1 MMESSE
7 NTTIRCNNHANPWIF
22 LAATFIKFMLFN
34 AIWCSYTTF
43 QPFSHI
49 HLYISAL
56 TASLLLTAPY
66 YVFHHWKS
74 QTAVLLLTDVLF
86 MTNLMYYRT
95 YFTAI
100 PLSSYL
106 LAGNLAD
113 FTQSVFDS
121 IRWYDFLF
129 PLSTA
134 VTAGWYRKSASA
146 HTDYPPRY
154 QYALAASLCSLLAI
168 SHIASGAFKKEYH
181 NMKASAHL
189 YASTTPY
196 YTLFGNL
203 YYDMTERKTSF
214 TAADADQIGE
224 WLNQKPAL
232 TPLSTQLPT
241 RKNCIL
247 ILAESLESWVLEQT
261 VEEQEITPYLNQL
274 LKDSTTLYAPHV
286 LTQVKGGRSIDA
298 QLMLCAGLLPIING
312 TYIVSYPNNL
322 YYTLP
327 KALKEQYGNRCY
339 LLTVDKEKTWNQ
351 AQIARS
357 FGVDTILS
365 YPDFKLTEAFGNRK
379 RVGDVAFFAQC
390 QEKMEK
396 KEIWK
401 EGEKVY
407 MQFVTYS
414 GHAPFILPD
423 ELKQLKFSA
432 KIPEVMNNY
441 MTTANYTDRAIGQ
454 FIDYLKTR
462 PEYKET
468 LIVITGDHEGLAFH
482 RHDLCQSEAGKDVV
496 SNKQYTPF
504 IVINS
509 PVGMRYEPVM
519 GQIDMYPTLLNL
531 LHLEN
536 YQWSGIGE
544 SILSPHKKG
553 IAVGSKLN
561 VEGDTGFP
569 EETKRLQE
577 AHDVS
582 DKIIRFDYFRQ
593 VAAQ

>member
-1 MMESSE
+1 MYSSE
-7 NTTIRCNNHANPWIF
+7 KECIRGNKPFNQWVF
-22 LAATFIKFMLFN
+22 LAFTFLKFILFN
-34 AIWCSYTTF
+34 IIWCSYTTF

-49 HLYISAL
+49 QLYFSTFTVAM
-56 TASLLLTAPY
+56 LLTAPY
-66 YVFHHWKS
+66 YLFRSWKY
-74 QTAVLLLTDVLF
+74 QIGVLLLIDVLF
-86 MTNLMYYRT
+86 ITNLMYYRT

-106 LAGNLAD
+106 LVGNLAD

-121 IRWYDFLF
+121 IRWYDALF

-134 VTAGWYRKSASA
+134 A
-146 HTDYPPRY
+146 
-154 QYALAASLCSLLAI
+154 
-168 SHIASGAFKKEYH
+168 IASWYKKTQVKHTVYPARRLYSLTVMISCLIVIGYIATGAFKKEY
-181 NMKASAHL
+181 NGMKSSAHL

-203 YYDMTERKTSF
+203 YYDFTERTPHF
-214 TAADADQIGE
+214 TADDADQIGE

-312 TYIVSYPNNL
+312 TYSVSYPNNL

-365 YPDFKLTEAFGNRK
+365 YPDFNLTEAFGNRK

-441 MTTANYTDRAIGQ
+441 MTTANYTDRAIGR